1 MRALVS
7 FLILAGLI
15 LTFPAVAQIQ
25 TGTNRTDTIR
35 IAKEDTTG
43 KGSSKPVVVK
53 DSARLAI
60 ERMPR
65 QAAWRSAI
73 LPGLG
78 QIHNKQWW
86 KVPFVYGGFVAVGLA
101 YDFNQRYYKEFLGE
115 VQYRSAHDG
124 QAKNPLYEGYSF
136 EGMVRVKDAYRRNR
150 DLSILGF
157 AAWHA
162 VNIIDAYIVA
172 KFFRYD
178 VGEDLSIHIEPSLQR
193 TPAYSSRA
201 YMIKIN
207 FAL

>member
-1 MRALVS
+1 MRALFS
-7 FLILAGLI
+7 FLILAGLT
-15 LTFPAVAQIQ
+15 LTFPASAQIQ
-25 TGTNRTDTIR
+25 SGTTR
-35 IAKEDTTG
+35 IDSIKMGRVDTTG
-43 KGSSKPVVVK
+43 KTSPKPVVVK

-86 KVPFVYGGFVAVGLA
+86 KVPLVYGGFVAVGLA
-101 YDFNQRYYKEFLGE
+101 YDFNQRYYREFLGE
-115 VQYRSAHDG
+115 VQYRSEHNG
-124 QAKNPLYEGYSF
+124 EAKNPIYAGYSF

-178 VGEDLSIHIEPSLQR
+178 MDEDLSIRIEPSIQK
-193 TPAYSSRA
+193 TSSYSSQA

-207 FAL
+207 LAL